1 MSSKNNVILPINW
14 FLILLS
20 FRAEDFLLVF
30 VVLFFFNLFLIDK
43 NMKFPKAH
51 KEQSILFVFGKTL
64 LTLS

>member
-1 MSSKNNVILPINW
+1 M
-14 FLILLS
+14 
-20 FRAEDFLLVF
+20 F

-43 NMKFPKAH
+43 NMKFPKAY

>member
-1 MSSKNNVILPINW
+1 M
-14 FLILLS
+14 
-20 FRAEDFLLVF
+20 F

-43 NMKFPKAH
+43 NLKFPKVH